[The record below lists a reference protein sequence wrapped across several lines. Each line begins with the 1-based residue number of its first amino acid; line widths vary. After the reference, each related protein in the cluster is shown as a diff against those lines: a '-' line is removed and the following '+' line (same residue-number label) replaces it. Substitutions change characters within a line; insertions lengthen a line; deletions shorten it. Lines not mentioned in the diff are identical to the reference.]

1 MRGLRLCASD
11 NGVSHSSPPCARLN
25 GGALIEVTEEHGGI
39 LDLIEA
45 GVVPHLQ
52 LAEAL
57 TSI

>member
-1 MRGLRLCASD
+1 
-11 NGVSHSSPPCARLN
+11 LN